1 MAFRARARTQAAMN
15 ITRRSACLAFLLLA
29 GCAGGPPTPDWQVNA
44 HGALEAHT
52 RAWLAGDTR
61 VAARE
66 LAIARREAGRT
77 GSAEPLA
84 RVELT
89 ACAARIASL
98 EDMNCPTARPLLE
111 DASAAARAY
120 ADYLVG
126 QWDGLDPEKLPPAQ
140 RSVPGSGAAVATLT
154 GIEDPLSRLLAA
166 ALLLRAGRLP
176 PAGIDLAIETASQ
189 QGWRRPL
196 LAWLGFDRD
205 RRLAAGDGAGAAERQ
220 RRIDYA
226 SGAASSLSGK

>member
-1 MAFRARARTQAAMN
+1 M
-15 ITRRSACLAFLLLA
+15 TRGGILLLLA
-29 GCAGGPPTPDWQVNA
+29 LSACASGPVPPDWQVNT
-44 HGALEAHT
+44 HGALAAHT
-52 RAWLAGDTR
+52 AAWLAGRDR
-61 VAARE
+61 VAAHE

-98 EDMNCPTARPLLE
+98 DEADCPAARPLLR
-111 DASAAARAY
+111 DAGAEARVYAA
-120 ADYLVG
+120 YLAG
-126 QWDGLDPEKLPPAQ
+126 QWDGLDRDKLPPAQ
-140 RSVPGSGAAVATLT
+140 RGVPVAADALAQLQT
-154 GIEDPLSRLLAA
+154 IEDPLSRLVAA

-176 PAGIDLAIETASQ
+176 PAGIELAIDTASA

-205 RRLAAGDGAGAAERQ
+205 RRLAGGDRAGAAERQ
-220 RRIDYA
+220 RRIDYTL
-226 SGAASSLSGK
+226 GSSLNAR

>member
-1 MAFRARARTQAAMN
+1 MMPRL
-15 ITRRSACLAFLLLA
+15 SWLALLLA
-29 GCAGGPPTPDWQVNA
+29 GCAGGPPAPDWQVNTHA
-44 HGALEAHT
+44 ALAAHT
-52 RAWLAGDTR
+52 RAWLAGDAKQAR
-61 VAARE
+61 SAAEE

-77 GSAEPLA
+77 GNAEPLV

-89 ACAARIASL
+89 VCAARIASL
-98 EDMNCPTARPLLE
+98 DAADCPAAQPLLR
-111 DASAAARAY
+111 DASDAARVY
-120 ADYLVG
+120 ADYLAG
-126 QWDGLDPEKLPPAQ
+126 RWEAIPRDQLPPAQ
-140 RSVPGSGAAVATLT
+140 QGVPGSSDPVATLT
-154 GIEDPLSRLLAA
+154 AIENPLSRLLAA

-176 PAGIDLAIETASQ
+176 PAGIDLAVETAAQ

-226 SGAASSLSGK
+226 GGSSSPAR

>member
-1 MAFRARARTQAAMN
+1 MSRMLCIA
-15 ITRRSACLAFLLLA
+15 LLLLA
-29 GCAGGPPTPDWQVNA
+29 GCAGGPSTPDWQVYT
-44 HGALEAHT
+44 HGALAAHT

-89 ACAARIASL
+89 ACAALIASL
-98 EDMNCPTARPLLE
+98 DAADCPAAQPLLQ
-111 DASAAARAY
+111 DAGAEVHAY
-120 ADYLVG
+120 AAYLAG
-126 QWDGLDPEKLPPAQ
+126 QWDGLDREKLPPAQ
-140 RSVPGSGAAVATLT
+140 RGVPAATDVAAQLQS
-154 GIEDPLSRLLAA
+154 IDDPLSRLVAA
-166 ALLLRAGRLP
+166 ALLLRAGRLAP
-176 PAGIDLAIETASQ
+176 EGIDLAIDTASK

-205 RRLAAGDGAGAAERQ
+205 RRLAAGDRAGAAERQ
-220 RRIDYA
+220 RRIGYA
-226 SGAASSLSGK
+226 LSPSRNAR